1 MTGFHVFLGIAV
13 VALNGIAGV
22 RGLILRK
29 AGPTDQAIAGW
40 ALGTLVIQAASG
52 MFLLTATSEGPGVVH
67 IALPLA
73 AIAAILGA
81 RAMKGEGRATAM
93 GVAYL
98 FAAAASLVTW
108 LTGTF
113 HG

>member
-1 MTGFHVFLGIAV
+1 MTGFHVFLGFAV

-22 RGLILRK
+22 RGLVLRK
-29 AGPTDQAIAGW
+29 AGPTDQALGGW

-67 IALPLA
+67 IALPVA

-81 RAMKGEGRATAM
+81 RSMKGEGRVTAM
-93 GVAYL
+93 GAAYL
-98 FAAAASLVTW
+98 FAAVASTVSW
-108 LTGTF
+108 LTGSF